1 MIIGRK
7 AERTELLEAYNS
19 EYSEFVAITGRRR
32 VGKTYLVR
40 ETFDY
45 KFAFQHTGLA
55 NQNTR
60 TQLIEFRNSLKNY
73 GLENCPLPTNWFEAF
88 NQLSRLLASQPE
100 GKKVVFIDELP
111 WMDAPHSN
119 FVSAIE
125 NFWNSFAS
133 ARKDILLIVCGS
145 ATSWIINKV
154 FRNHGGLHNRVTHRL
169 HLSPFTLYEC
179 EEYAKYRQLTP
190 GRYSILEYYMVLG
203 GIPFY
208 WSLLQK
214 GRSVAQNID
223 YLLFDAD
230 GPLRH
235 EYGNLYHSLFKNP
248 DPYIAVVESLASKK
262 IGLTRQEIIKE
273 GNMANN
279 GKLSKIL
286 DDLEN
291 CGFLRKY
298 EIDDPKGKR
307 ALFQLIDNYTLFY
320 LNFIKGKS
328 NLEENFWTLNT
339 NSPKINTW
347 EGLVFEKVCYQHYRQ
362 IKMTL
367 GIYGVSAQCYAWQ
380 VRPDEVYGDGAQID
394 MVIDRADKTI
404 NLCEIKFAKDDF
416 IIDKKQDKNLRNKVE
431 RFRLSLKTKN
441 KTLLPTLITTFG
453 LKENIYSGII
463 QSVVTLD
470 DLFIE

>member
-7 AERTELLEAYNS
+7 AEQKELREAYES

-32 VGKTYLVR
+32 VGKTFLVR

-45 KFAFQHTGLA
+45 KFAFQHSGLA

-60 TQLIEFRNSLKNY
+60 NQLREFYNSLINY
-73 GLENCPLPTNWFEAF
+73 GMTPCRIPANWFEAF
-88 NQLSRLLASQPE
+88 NLLARLLASQPE

-119 FVSAIE
+119 FVSAVE

-169 HLSPFTLYEC
+169 HLSPFTLFEC
-179 EEYAKYRQLTP
+179 EEYARYKQLTP
-190 GRYSILEYYMVLG
+190 SRYNILEYYMIFG

-214 GRSVAQNID
+214 GRSVAQNIN
-223 YLLFDAD
+223 YLLFNPNGA
-230 GPLRH
+230 LRH
-235 EYGNLYHSLFKNP
+235 EYGNLYHSLFRNP
-248 DPYIAVVESLASKK
+248 DPYIAVIELLASKK

-273 GNMANN
+273 GGIANN

-291 CGFLRKY
+291 CGFVRKY
-298 EIDDPKGKR
+298 EMEDPKGKR

-320 LNFIKGKS
+320 FNFIKGIS
-328 NLEENFWTLNT
+328 AIDENYWTLNI
-339 NSPKINTW
+339 NSPKIIVW
-347 EGLVFEKVCYQHYRQ
+347 EGLAFEKVCYQHYRQ
-362 IKMTL
+362 IKMAL
-367 GIYGVSAQCYAWQ
+367 GIYGVSAKCYAWQ

-404 NLCEIKFAKDDF
+404 NLCEMKFSQDDF
-416 IIDKKQDKNLRNKVE
+416 IIDKQQDRSLRNKVE
-431 RFRLSLKTKN
+431 RFRQYLKTRN
-441 KTLLPTLITTFG
+441 KSLLPTLVTTYG
-453 LKENIYSGII
+453 LKENIYSGLI
-463 QSVVTLD
+463 QSVITLD
-470 DLFIE
+470 DLFIK

>member
-7 AERTELLEAYNS
+7 AEQAELIEAYNS

-32 VGKTYLVR
+32 VGKTFLVR

-60 TQLIEFRNSLKNY
+60 NQLIEFRNSLINY
-73 GLENCPLPTNWFEAF
+73 GLDHCSIPTNWFEAF
-88 NQLSRLLASQPE
+88 NALSRLLASQPD

-125 NFWNSFAS
+125 NFWNAFAS

-169 HLSPFTLYEC
+169 HLLPFTLCEC
-179 EEYAKYRQLTP
+179 EEYAYYRQLSP
-190 GRYSILEYYMVLG
+190 SRYNILEYYMILG

-214 GRSVAQNID
+214 GKSVAQNINH
-223 YLLFDAD
+223 LLFNTNGA
-230 GPLRH
+230 LLH
-235 EYGNLYHSLFKNP
+235 EYENLYHSLFKHP
-248 DPYIAVVESLASKK
+248 EPYLAVIELLSSKK
-262 IGLTRQEIIKE
+262 IGLTRQEIIKY
-273 GNMANN
+273 GSIANN
-279 GKLSKIL
+279 GKLSNLL

-291 CGFLRKY
+291 CGFIRKY
-298 EIDDPKGKR
+298 ELEDHKGKR

-320 LNFIKGKS
+320 FNFIKG
-328 NLEENFWTLNT
+328 NANIEEQYWTLNI

-347 EGLVFEKVCYQHYRQ
+347 EGLAFEKVCYQHYRQ
-362 IKMTL
+362 IKIAL
-367 GIYGVSAQCYAWQ
+367 GIYGVSAKSYAWQ
-380 VRPDEVYGDGAQID
+380 VRLDEVYGDGAQID

-404 NLCEIKFAKDDF
+404 NLCEIKFSQDDYT
-416 IIDKKQDKNLRNKVE
+416 IDKQQDRIIRHKID
-431 RFRLSLKTKN
+431 RFRQSLKTRK
-441 KTLLPTLITTFG
+441 KALLPTLITTYG
-453 LKENIYSGII
+453 LKENIYSGLI
-463 QSVVTLD
+463 QSVITLE
-470 DLFIE
+470 DLFVK